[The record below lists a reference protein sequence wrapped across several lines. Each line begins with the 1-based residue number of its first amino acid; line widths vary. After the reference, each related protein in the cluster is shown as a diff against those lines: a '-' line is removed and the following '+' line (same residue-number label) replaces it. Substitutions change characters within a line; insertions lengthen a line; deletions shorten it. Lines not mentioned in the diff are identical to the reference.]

1 MSEFAAA
8 AARASG
14 TAPPT
19 EKPAPKPAPF
29 KTPKVECTFQTRLRP
44 DTALPENLETTKE
57 PAAPAIRFGATI
69 PADSELDPQLRGC
82 DPLSSSSRSSLG
94 RSLFGSSSDA
104 GRRKSGRRSTSLPPK
119 ATPGPNTGNFAD
131 DMAAFAA
138 ATAGGSSR
146 GATRPS
152 AKSAPPTPPPV
163 KKTNLVECTF
173 ETHLRP
179 DIALPSEPGGGAEP
193 APAVRITGER
203 RPSGSKTVDEPSKPL
218 SMLQKFGAR
227 HNREQRRSSSVP
239 ARAPENF
246 ASPDGGGDD
255 DVVIE
260 VKDLDT
266 GETHKV
272 RLATTSGIV
281 VTGGLA
287 KDTASSLARGRAA
300 TGSNEGTN
308 HDVEQEDRTLFGF
321 RAGATEPAKKP
332 QRSRSFLQRALFG

>member
-1 MSEFAAA
+1 MSEFTAA

-14 TAPPT
+14 KPPT
-19 EKPAPKPAPF
+19 EKPAPKPAAVP

-44 DTALPENLETTKE
+44 DTALPENLEANE
-57 PAAPAIRFGATI
+57 PAAPAVQFGGTI
-69 PADSELDPQLRGC
+69 PKDSDLPPQLRSC
-82 DPLSSSSRSSLG
+82 DPSSPSARSSLG

-104 GRRKSGRRSTSLPPK
+104 GRRKPGRRSTRSLPPT

-146 GATRPS
+146 AAARPS
-152 AKSAPPTPPPV
+152 AKSAPTPPAP

-179 DIALPSEPGGGAEP
+179 DIALPGESGGSAET

-227 HNREQRRSSSVP
+227 HNREQRRSRSVP
-239 ARAPENF
+239 ARAQENF
-246 ASPDGGGDD
+246 ASPDGGGEE

-287 KDTASSLARGRAA
+287 KDTASSLASGRAA

-308 HDVEQEDRTLFGF
+308 HDVDQEDRTLFGF
-321 RAGATEPAKKP
+321 RAGATEPPKKP